1 MPRFSKVRP
10 AARKRAA
17 GISPWWYVDIDYI
30 LCQHHVA
37 SVNMTPLI
45 ATHAGLAVAALAVG
59 AAMLL
64 RRKGT
69 RSHKL
74 LGRIW
79 VALMATVALSSFWI
93 FEIRLGAGPSLIHLL
108 SVWPLVSLALAVYS
122 LRRGNVRAH
131 RGFMIGTFIG
141 LVTAGALA
149 L

>member
-1 MPRFSKVRP
+1 
-10 AARKRAA
+10 
-17 GISPWWYVDIDYI
+17 
-30 LCQHHVA
+30 
-37 SVNMTPLI
+37 MTPLI

-69 RSHKL
+69 SSHKL

-79 VALMATVALSSFWI
+79 VALMATVALSSFWV
-93 FEIRLGAGPSLIHLL
+93 FEIRGGAGPSLIHLL
-108 SVWPLVSLALAVYS
+108 SVWTLVSLALAVYYI
-122 LRRGNVRAH
+122 RRGNVRAH

-149 L
+149 LAPGRALYRLFA